1 LKAAVKVGNK
11 GVALS
16 RLFVFVDWLQRS
28 WSDSQN
34 CASIVL
40 LYTTSKLELVAA
52 ENAMVVS

>member
-1 LKAAVKVGNK
+1 MKDGNK

-16 RLFVFVDWLQRS
+16 RLFVFADWLQRS

-34 CASIVL
+34 CASLVL